1 MGVFLRVF
9 ARRWF
14 IRHALCRLSHMVSSL
29 WMGCCLSAR
38 VLEGQPASRICD
50 NEATYAANRLLPMLP
65 PECNLAL
72 TPPALHPVLGGNPET
87 ATLGTSG
94 DDHQG

>member
-14 IRHALCRLSHMVSSL
+14 IRHALCRLQHTASFL
-29 WMGCCLSAR
+29 WTGCCLSAR
-38 VLEGQPASRICD
+38 VCEGQLSYRIWD
-50 NEATYAANRLLPMLP
+50 NEAKYAANRLLPIPP
-65 PECNLAL
+65 PERNLVL
-72 TPPALHPVLGGNPET
+72 TPAALHPVLGGNPET
-87 ATLGTSG
+87 ATRGARG